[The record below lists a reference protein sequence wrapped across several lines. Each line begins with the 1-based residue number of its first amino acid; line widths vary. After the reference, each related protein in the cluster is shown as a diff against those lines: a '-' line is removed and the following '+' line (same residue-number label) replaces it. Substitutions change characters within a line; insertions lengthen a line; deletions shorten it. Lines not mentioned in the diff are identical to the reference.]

1 MAGEVELCR
10 TVNLFA
16 CLQCCDDV
24 MLVCMACVQVGGVQY
39 THAQPLICL
48 VCYSVPLQ
56 SLTAVP
62 ASVHT
67 VRRGGGRAD
76 AEESFSS
83 DAEA

>member
-1 MAGEVELCR
+1 
-10 TVNLFA
+10 
-16 CLQCCDDV
+16 
-24 MLVCMACVQVGGVQY
+24 MACVQVGGVQY

-83 DAEA
+83 DAEAGRKVQRRLLSDQSESVGLSHQPML